1 MHVLLD
7 LYEIKQSAPPCS
19 DADCFNVIYVSRLIL
34 TLANLRLD
42 VIGKHAY

>member
-7 LYEIKQSAPPCS
+7 LYEIKQSAS
-19 DADCFNVIYVSRLIL
+19 LQGDADCFNVIYVSRLIL